1 MYILLFLTWGRV
13 FDFDNF
19 FSRFLLVL
27 QNYGYYGYN
36 KFSQLWFYQENKR
49 AKIQTSNKRFCYKQK
64 FFYYSDVKNGIGPQS
79 I

>member
-13 FDFDNF
+13 FDFHNF

-49 AKIQTSNKRFCYKQK
+49 KIQTSNKRFCYKQK